1 MQMVNRTLAM
11 LAFAC
16 VAACRQ
22 QPAPMATPVPEI
34 PVLLVKPQTTPLSI
48 DLVAEIKAYREVD
61 LRPQVS
67 GIVAKRYFQP
77 GQRVKEGDLL
87 FTIDTRAYDEA
98 VINAQANLAEA
109 EANLARVRQD
119 VERYKPLLPDNA
131 IPRQTYDQTVAQER
145 QFKAVVDARRSA
157 LATSRLQRS
166 YADVRSP
173 ISGQIGLQ
181 QVEVGGL
188 ATAGQSVLATVSTLD
203 PVAAYFNIA
212 ETDYLAFVKRFE
224 GHSIEVH
231 ERQTASRPIELLL
244 ADGSVYSQPGQ
255 FDFADRALNPATG
268 TLAMRAIFANPEYLL
283 RPGMNARV
291 RIVYDVANDAI
302 LVPQRA
308 VTELLGKYFVSV
320 VDSTDKI
327 EQIAITPGARIGDLW
342 VVKAGLAGGER
353 VVTDGLQTVKPGM
366 LVKPMPPET
375 LSDPATPIKQP

>member
-1 MQMVNRTLAM
+1 M
-11 LAFAC
+11 
-16 VAACRQ
+16 
-22 QPAPMATPVPEI
+22 
-34 PVLLVKPQTTPLSI
+34 
-48 DLVAEIKAYREVD
+48 D

-157 LATSRLQRS
+157 LATSKLQRTF
-166 YADVRSP
+166 ADVRSP

-188 ATAGQSVLATVSTLD
+188 ATAGQTVLATVSTLD

-212 ETDYLAFVKRFE
+212 ETDYLAFVKRVE

-244 ADGSVYSQPGQ
+244 ADGSVYSQSGQ

-268 TLAMRAIFANPEYLL
+268 TLAMRAIFPNPENLL

-291 RIVYDVANDAI
+291 RIVYDVADEAI

-320 VDSTDKI
+320 VDSANKI
-327 EQIAITPGARIGDLW
+327 EQIAITPGTRIGDLW
-342 VVKAGLAGGER
+342 VVKSGLAGGER

-366 LVKPMPPET
+366 LVKPMTPET
-375 LSDPATPIKQP
+375 LSGPATPSQQP

>member
-1 MQMVNRTLAM
+1 
-11 LAFAC
+11 
-16 VAACRQ
+16 
-22 QPAPMATPVPEI
+22 
-34 PVLLVKPQTTPLSI
+34 
-48 DLVAEIKAYREVD
+48 
-61 LRPQVS
+61 
-67 GIVAKRYFQP
+67 
-77 GQRVKEGDLL
+77 
-87 FTIDTRAYDEA
+87 
-98 VINAQANLAEA
+98 
-109 EANLARVRQD
+109 
-119 VERYKPLLPDNA
+119 
-131 IPRQTYDQTVAQER
+131 
-145 QFKAVVDARRSA
+145 
-157 LATSRLQRS
+157 
-166 YADVRSP
+166 
-173 ISGQIGLQ
+173 
-181 QVEVGGL
+181 
-188 ATAGQSVLATVSTLD
+188 
-203 PVAAYFNIA
+203 
-212 ETDYLAFVKRFE
+212 
-224 GHSIEVH
+224 
-231 ERQTASRPIELLL
+231 
-244 ADGSVYSQPGQ
+244 VYSQPGQ